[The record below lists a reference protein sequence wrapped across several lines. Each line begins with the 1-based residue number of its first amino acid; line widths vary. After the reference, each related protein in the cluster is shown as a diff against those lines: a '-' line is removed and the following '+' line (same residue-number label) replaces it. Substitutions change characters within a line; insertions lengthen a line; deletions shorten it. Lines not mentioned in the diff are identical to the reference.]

1 MARAKKDGEKI
12 SFYVDRQVMED
23 LRAYAEKKGQ
33 TVTMA
38 MERILRLYLDERES
52 CDYIWMKKRNTQSM
66 EQNNSVIL
74 WPCDTTIGVANTSE
88 DSCMQYHHIGRV
100 FA

>member
-23 LRAYAEKKGQ
+23 LRAYAEEKGQ

-38 MERILRLYLDERES
+38 MERILRTYLDEEKQRQFDE
-52 CDYIWMKKRNTQSM
+52 
-66 EQNNSVIL
+66 
-74 WPCDTTIGVANTSE
+74 
-88 DSCMQYHHIGRV
+88 
-100 FA
+100 

>member
-23 LRAYAEKKGQ
+23 LRAYVEENDQ

-38 MERILRLYLDERES
+38 MERILRSHLDEEKAKQNS
-52 CDYIWMKKRNTQSM
+52 ISQ
-66 EQNNSVIL
+66 EQDH
-74 WPCDTTIGVANTSE
+74 P
-88 DSCMQYHHIGRV
+88 
-100 FA
+100 

>member
-23 LRAYAEKKGQ
+23 LRAYAEEKGQ

-38 MERILRLYLDERES
+38 MERILRAFFETQKEDNTER
-52 CDYIWMKKRNTQSM
+52 
-66 EQNNSVIL
+66 
-74 WPCDTTIGVANTSE
+74 
-88 DSCMQYHHIGRV
+88 
-100 FA
+100 

>member
-23 LRAYAEKKGQ
+23 LRAYAAEKGQ

-38 MERILRLYLDERES
+38 MERILRMHLDEENARPGRSES
-52 CDYIWMKKRNTQSM
+52 KENL
-66 EQNNSVIL
+66 V
-74 WPCDTTIGVANTSE
+74 
-88 DSCMQYHHIGRV
+88 
-100 FA
+100 

>member
-23 LRAYAEKKGQ
+23 RRADAAEKGQ

-38 MERILRLYLDERES
+38 MERILRAFLDEERRTNEH
-52 CDYIWMKKRNTQSM
+52 Q
-66 EQNNSVIL
+66 
-74 WPCDTTIGVANTSE
+74 
-88 DSCMQYHHIGRV
+88 
-100 FA
+100 

>member
-23 LRAYAEKKGQ
+23 LRVYAEEKGQ

-38 MERILRLYLDERES
+38 MERILRSHLDEEKAKQNS
-52 CDYIWMKKRNTQSM
+52 ISQ
-66 EQNNSVIL
+66 EQDH
-74 WPCDTTIGVANTSE
+74 P
-88 DSCMQYHHIGRV
+88 
-100 FA
+100 

>member
-23 LRAYAEKKGQ
+23 LRAYAEEKGQ

-38 MERILRLYLDERES
+38 MERILRAHLDEE
-52 CDYIWMKKRNTQSM
+52 KKMVQ
-66 EQNNSVIL
+66 
-74 WPCDTTIGVANTSE
+74 TTSLSE
-88 DSCMQYHHIGRV
+88 R
-100 FA
+100 ATE

>member
-23 LRAYAEKKGQ
+23 LRAYAEEKGQ

-38 MERILRLYLDERES
+38 MERFCDHIWIEKKEKRRKMSERRKEFG
-52 CDYIWMKKRNTQSM
+52 DR
-66 EQNNSVIL
+66 
-74 WPCDTTIGVANTSE
+74 CDTV
-88 DSCMQYHHIGRV
+88 C
-100 FA
+100 

>member
-23 LRAYAEKKGQ
+23 LRAYAEEKGQ

-38 MERILRLYLDERES
+38 MERILRSHLDEEKAKQNS
-52 CDYIWMKKRNTQSM
+52 ISQ
-66 EQNNSVIL
+66 EQDH
-74 WPCDTTIGVANTSE
+74 P
-88 DSCMQYHHIGRV
+88 
-100 FA
+100 

>member
-23 LRAYAEKKGQ
+23 LRAYAEEKGQ

-38 MERILRLYLDERES
+38 MERILRAFLNEE
-52 CDYIWMKKRNTQSM
+52 K
-66 EQNNSVIL
+66 NSSRRGNDNEGCV
-74 WPCDTTIGVANTSE
+74 
-88 DSCMQYHHIGRV
+88 
-100 FA
+100 

>member
-23 LRAYAEKKGQ
+23 LRVYAEEKGQ

-38 MERILRLYLDERES
+38 MERILRAFLDKEVAGKHKIESSNNERL
-52 CDYIWMKKRNTQSM
+52 KK
-66 EQNNSVIL
+66 
-74 WPCDTTIGVANTSE
+74 
-88 DSCMQYHHIGRV
+88 
-100 FA
+100 

>member
-23 LRAYAEKKGQ
+23 LRAYAEENGQ

-38 MERILRLYLDERES
+38 MERILRAHLDEE
-52 CDYIWMKKRNTQSM
+52 KN
-66 EQNNSVIL
+66 
-74 WPCDTTIGVANTSE
+74 
-88 DSCMQYHHIGRV
+88 DSRQGNDKEG
-100 FA
+100 